1 MKNNEIK
8 NETDEIRKWRG
19 KVQRGNLKY
28 EAVKYKFD
36 FQQHETI
43 RSCDESIYAGKLIQT
58 KLRWVKPMY

>member
-36 FQQHETI
+36 FQQYETI
-43 RSCDESIYAGKLIQT
+43 RSYDESIYAGKLIDIVNA
-58 KLRWVKPMY
+58 LYEGRE

>member
-28 EAVKYKFD
+28 EAVIYKFD
-36 FQQHETI
+36 FQQYEMI
-43 RSCDESIYAGKLIQT
+43 KSCDESIYAGKLIQT
-58 KLRWVKPMY
+58 KLR

>member
-28 EAVKYKFD
+28 EAVIYKFD
-36 FQQHETI
+36 FQQYETI
-43 RSCDESIYAGKLIQT
+43 KSCDESIYAGKLIQT
-58 KLRWVKPMY
+58 KLR

>member
-43 RSCDESIYAGKLIQT
+43 RSCDESIYAG
-58 KLRWVKPMY
+58 

>member
-8 NETDEIRKWRG
+8 NEIDEIRKWRE

-36 FQQHETI
+36 FQQYETI
-43 RSCDESIYAGKLIQT
+43 RSCGESIYTGKLIQT
-58 KLRWVKPMY
+58 KLR